1 MTAFHLERVFGCQ
14 WPENKLDNLTALSGV
29 HRIAGGMVYA
39 GEESQSAFQGMIF
52 FKRYQV

>member
-39 GEESQSAFQGMIF
+39 AEESQSAFQGMNF
-52 FKRYQV
+52 